1 MSKYQLWPSAML
13 GTQGVAKETN
23 KGYVLMHYPNCWT
36 QKSNNSDT
44 DIQLTKDTGVST
56 VDR

>member
-1 MSKYQLWPSAML
+1 ML

>member
-13 GTQGVAKETN
+13 GTQGVAKEMG
-23 KGYVLMHYPNCWT
+23 KGYVLMQNPDCWT
-36 QKSNNSDT
+36 QKSNSSDI